1 MEEVYA
7 AISNPDYAFTLTPE
21 KVFKTAEFM
30 AKIGS
35 VKDKP
40 GSWKDMFFPEIHHL
54 SGN

>member
-1 MEEVYA
+1 MYA
-7 AISNPDYAFTLTPE
+7 AISNPDYAYTLVPE

-40 GSWKDMFFPEIHHL
+40 TSWQEMFFPEVHGL
-54 SGN
+54 PGN